1 MNILIITQLYPQPDD
16 VGDNKPTKTV
26 EYFAK
31 EWIKEGHRVVLVQS
45 PSKFP

>member
-1 MNILIITQLYPQPDD
+1 MNILIITQLYPQLDD

-31 EWIKEGHRVVLVQS
+31 EWVKKGHMSS
-45 PSKFP
+45 PINSNCI